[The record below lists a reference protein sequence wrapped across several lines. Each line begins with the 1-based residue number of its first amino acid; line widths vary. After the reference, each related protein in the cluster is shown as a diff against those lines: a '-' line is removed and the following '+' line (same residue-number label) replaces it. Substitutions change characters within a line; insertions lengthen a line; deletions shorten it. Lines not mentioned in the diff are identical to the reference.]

1 MATTNIDGYDLKGL
15 KLGGFI
21 NEDVMQKVWDVSK
34 IPLPLTDMIGSNRHK
49 NSYFEWVKDKL
60 RAPNV
65 ANAAIDGADA
75 ANFVTETGE
84 RVGNHSQI
92 ATECIATSH
101 RADASDTI
109 GYAKQLAYELTKGQQ
124 NIRRDVEAIC
134 LNNQASD
141 PGSSTLAGK
150 TGGLPSWIATNV
162 MGATAGGFNNNT
174 GKTVKAG
181 VGDGSSAA
189 GLSFGDVKDACMAIY
204 KEGGE
209 ASVLM
214 SSPEVISAMSTYLFD
229 NEARI
234 ATLTSDQGAPATAK
248 ATALGAVNVVVTDFG
263 TLKLVA
269 NRLQPADE
277 NGNHFAF
284 VLDPSYLSISYLE
297 GYRTDSLAKTGLS
310 EKREISVDFGLRCHV
325 EESQA
330 LIANV
335 DPAEEATA

>member
-1 MATTNIDGYDLKGL
+1 MSTTNIDAYDLKGIE
-15 KLGGFI
+15 KGGFI

-34 IPLPLTDMIGSNRHK
+34 IPLPFTDMVGSGRHK

-65 ANAAIDGADA
+65 ANAEIDGADA
-75 ANFVTETGE
+75 ANFVAETGE

-92 ATECIATSH
+92 STECIATSH

-124 NIRRDVEAIC
+124 NLRRDVEAIC

-141 PGSSTLAGK
+141 PGSSSAAGK

-162 MGATAGGFNNNT
+162 MGATAGGFDKAT
-174 GKTVKAG
+174 GKTVAAD
-181 VGDGSSAA
+181 VGDGSAAA
-189 GLSFGDVKDACMAIY
+189 GLSFQHVKDACMAIY

-234 ATLTSDQGAPATAK
+234 ATLTSDQGAPANAK

-263 TLKLVA
+263 TLKLVS

-297 GYRTDSLAKTGLS
+297 GYRTDTLAKTGLS

-330 LIANV
+330 LIANI
-335 DPAEEATA
+335 DPAEAAVA